1 MSSQLD
7 IKPDPSDTLAMEI
20 SEVIQK
26 VSTMS
31 GKEIWDSIADT
42 VIRWGLKVIAAL
54 LIYLAGAWLIRR
66 LKKILR
72 NVFTR
77 RKVEPSLSSFT
88 ISFVN
93 ISLTVLLFVVVVTI
107 LGVPASTF
115 AALLAAGG
123 LAVGMALSGTLQ
135 NFAGG
140 VMILLFK
147 PFKVGDYIEAGGF
160 GGTVDAINI
169 TSTQIHTP
177 DNKTIFLP
185 NGSLSNNSIQNN
197 TASKIRRVEWNISIS
212 YGDDAGKGIELLQK
226 YLLED
231 PRVISGQDAPDR
243 PFAAL
248 SQLGDSAI
256 ILTARAWT
264 HVPDY
269 WNLYFDINRKIYE
282 DFPRQGM
289 SFPYPQLD
297 VHVRNVQD

>member
-1 MSSQLD
+1 MLPD
-7 IKPDPSDTLAMEI
+7 IDLKPDPSDTLAVEI
-20 SEVIQK
+20 SESIHK
-26 VSTMS
+26 LSSMS
-31 GKEIWDSIADT
+31 GHEIWTSVADT
-42 VIRWGLKVIAAL
+42 VIKWGLKVLAAL

-66 LKKILR
+66 IKKILR
-72 NVFTR
+72 TIFTR
-77 RKVEPSLSSFT
+77 RKIDPSLSSFT

-93 ISLTVLLFVVVVTI
+93 ISLTVLLFVIVVTI

-140 VMILLFK
+140 VMLLLFK
-147 PFKVGDYIEAGGF
+147 PFKVGDYIEAGGYS
-160 GGTVDAINI
+160 GTVDAINI

-177 DNKTIFLP
+177 DNKIVFLP
-185 NGSLSNNSIQNN
+185 NGNLANNSIQNN
-197 TASKIRRVEWNISIS
+197 TASDIRRVEWNVSIS

-226 YLLED
+226 YLSSD
-231 PRVISGQDAPDR
+231 SRVITGPEAPDA

-256 ILTARAWT
+256 VLTARAWT
-264 HVPDY
+264 HGADY
-269 WNLYFDINRKIYE
+269 WSLFFDINRKIYE
-282 DFPRQGM
+282 EFPKQGL

-297 VHVRNVQD
+297 VHVKNGQD

>member
-1 MSSQLD
+1 MLPQLD

-31 GKEIWDSIADT
+31 GHEIWSSVADT
-42 VIRWGLKVIAAL
+42 VIKWGLKVLAAL

-66 LKKILR
+66 IKKMLR

-77 RKVEPSLSSFT
+77 RKVEPSLSTFT

-147 PFKVGDYIEAGGF
+147 PFKVGDYIETGGF
-160 GGTVDAINI
+160 SGTVDAINI

-177 DNKTIFLP
+177 DNKIVYLP
-185 NGSLSNNSIQNN
+185 NGAVSNSNIQNY
-197 TASKIRRVEWNISIS
+197 TASDLRRVDWSVSVS
-212 YGDDAGKGIELLQK
+212 YGDNAETSISLLRK
-226 YLLED
+226 YLSED
-231 PRVISGQDAPDR
+231 PRVLTGPEAPDA

-248 SQLGDSAI
+248 SELGDSAI
-256 ILTARAWT
+256 ILIARAWT
-264 HVPDY
+264 KGSDY
-269 WNLYFDINRKIYE
+269 WGLFYDINKKIYE
-282 DFPRQGM
+282 DFPKQGM
-289 SFPYPQLD
+289 TFPYPQLD

>member
-1 MSSQLD
+1 MLPQLD

-31 GKEIWDSIADT
+31 GHEIWTSVADT
-42 VIRWGLKVIAAL
+42 VIRWGLKVLAAL

-66 LKKILR
+66 VRKMLR
-72 NVFTR
+72 AVFTR

-147 PFKVGDYIEAGGF
+147 PFKVGDYIEAGGYS
-160 GGTVDAINI
+160 GTVDAINI

-177 DNKTIFLP
+177 DNKIVFLP
-185 NGSLSNNSIQNN
+185 NGSLANNSIQNN
-197 TASKIRRVEWNISIS
+197 TASDIRRVEWNISIS
-212 YGDDAGKGIELLQK
+212 YGDDAGKGIEILQK
-226 YLLED
+226 YLSED
-231 PRVISGQDAPDR
+231 KRVLTGPEAPDA

-264 HVPDY
+264 HGSDY
-269 WNLYFDINRKIYE
+269 WGLFFDINRKIYE
-282 DFPRQGM
+282 DFPKQGM